1 MISKTVIY
9 KLKDFTHITERGLF
23 SHSPLSNFLNA
34 GVAKTCQQPGKID
47 SWNSGISSESDAL
60 EQSRAATTFTNL
72 ESASY
77 YAVLD
82 YCSSISYSWV
92 QLLELSKL

>member
-23 SHSPLSNFLNA
+23 SHSPFSNFLNA
-34 GVAKTCQQPGKID
+34 GVAKTCKQPGKID

-72 ESASY
+72 ESTSY

-82 YCSSISYSWV
+82 YCSSISYGWV
-92 QLLELSKL
+92 ELLELSK